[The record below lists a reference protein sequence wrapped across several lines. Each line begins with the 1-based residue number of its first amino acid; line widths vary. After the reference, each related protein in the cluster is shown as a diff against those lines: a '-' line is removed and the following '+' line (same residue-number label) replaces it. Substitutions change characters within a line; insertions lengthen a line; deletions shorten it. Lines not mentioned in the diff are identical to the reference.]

1 MIDVI
6 ELFAGVGGFRLGLE
20 GYKKSNSKFYSSLSG
35 YSSEIENPNFFN
47 TIISNQYE
55 PSTKTNQ
62 IASTVYTSRF
72 GQEGHFNC
80 DIKELKIEDILSC
93 QVHFGKAERPLMM
106 VGGFPCQDYSVGTLL
121 KNSKGLKG
129 VKGVLWWEI
138 NRLLFELHA
147 ANKPPKYLLFE
158 NVDRLLKSPVK
169 SRGSD
174 FATILYCLRKLG
186 YTVEYQSVN
195 AADLGFVQKRSRVFI
210 LAYFGKP
217 KGILRNALN
226 VSQISSG
233 DTVNIPDYKFTKTN
247 IGRIQNRFKGLKT
260 SPFLNGGIL
269 YEGCVFPYKAEFAK
283 PYNPMV
289 FEDIRI
295 DESSEDVSSILV
307 SNKTIKSWEEAKGG
321 KRIQRLKPDGTPY
334 IWSEGAM
341 ELYQKNDKPLRTI
354 ITSEGGLSPSRTRH
368 LVPLISPMKGHKY
381 RILHPLEMERANM
394 FPDYFT
400 LNNNI
405 SPKKVGFLMGNAL
418 VVGIIEKIRNAIL
431 ELETNK
437 IS

>member
-1 MIDVI
+1 MIDVV

-20 GYKKSNSKFYSSLSG
+20 GFKKTNSKFYSSLSG
-35 YSSEIENPNFFN
+35 YIDEIEYPQYFS
-47 TIISNQYE
+47 TILSNQFE
-55 PSTKTNQ
+55 PSTKIQ
-62 IASTVYTSRF
+62 VASSIYTKQF
-72 GQEGHFNC
+72 GEIGHFNL
-80 DIKELKIEDILSC
+80 DISKLSVQDIVHSQSELGQSD
-93 QVHFGKAERPLMM
+93 RPLMM

-138 NRLLFELHA
+138 NRLLCELKDIGKA
-147 ANKPPKYLLFE
+147 PKYLLFE

-174 FATILYCLRKLG
+174 FATILYCLSKLG

-217 KGILRNALN
+217 KGILRDALN
-226 VSQISSG
+226 ISQISSG
-233 DTVNIPDYKFTKTN
+233 DIINIPDYKFTKSN
-247 IGRIQNRFKGLKT
+247 IGRIQNRFKGSKT

-269 YEGCVFPYKAEFAK
+269 HEGSVFPYKAEFAK
-283 PYNPMV
+283 SYNPMV

-295 DESSEDVSSILV
+295 DESLEDVSSLLV
-307 SNKTIKSWEEAKGG
+307 SNKTIKSWKEAKGG
-321 KRIQRLKPDGTPY
+321 KRIQRFKPDGTPY
-334 IWSEGAM
+334 IWAEGAM
-341 ELYQKNDKPLRTI
+341 ELDQKNDKPLRTV

-368 LVPLISPMKGHKY
+368 LVSLNNPMNGHIY

-400 LNNNI
+400 FGNNI

-418 VVGIIEKIRNAIL
+418 VVGIVEKIRNTIL
-431 ELETNK
+431 ELEINK
-437 IS
+437 SN

>member
-1 MIDVI
+1 MIDVV

-20 GYKKSNSKFYSSLSG
+20 GFKKTNSKFYSSLSG
-35 YSSEIENPNFFN
+35 YMDEIEYPKYFS
-47 TIISNQYE
+47 TILSNQFE
-55 PSTKTNQ
+55 PSTKTQ
-62 IASTVYTSRF
+62 VASSIYTKQF
-72 GQEGHFNC
+72 GKEGHFNL
-80 DIKELKIEDILSC
+80 DISKLSVQDI
-93 QVHFGKAERPLMM
+93 VHSQSAFGQPDRPLMM

-138 NRLLFELHA
+138 NRLLCELKDIGKA
-147 ANKPPKYLLFE
+147 PKYLLFE

-217 KGILRNALN
+217 KGILRDALN
-226 VSQISSG
+226 ISHIATG
-233 DTVNIPDYKFTKTN
+233 RIVNIPDYKFTKSN

-269 YEGCVFPYKAEFAK
+269 HEGSVFPYKAEFAK
-283 PYNPMV
+283 SYNPRV

-295 DESSEDVSSILV
+295 DESLEDIGSLLV
-307 SNKTIKSWEEAKGG
+307 SNKTIKSWKEAKGG
-321 KRIQRLKPDGTPY
+321 KRIQRFKPDGTPY

-368 LVPLISPMKGHKY
+368 LVSLNSPMNGHKY
-381 RILHPLEMERANM
+381 RMSKYVSRLFH
-394 FPDYFT
+394 
-400 LNNNI
+400 
-405 SPKKVGFLMGNAL
+405 
-418 VVGIIEKIRNAIL
+418 IR
-431 ELETNK
+431 
-437 IS
+437 

>member
-20 GYKKSNSKFYSSLSG
+20 GYKKSDSKYYSSLTG
-35 YSSEIENPNFFN
+35 YSDEISNPSFFN
-47 TIISNQYE
+47 TILSNQFE
-55 PSTKTNQ
+55 PSTKIQ
-62 IASTVYTSRF
+62 VASSIYTKQF
-72 GQEGHFNC
+72 GENGHYNL
-80 DIKELKIEDILSC
+80 DINKLSVEDILEC
-93 QVHFGKAERPLMM
+93 QQKFGKAKRPFMM

-138 NRLLFELHA
+138 NRLLLELHA
-147 ANKPPKYLLFE
+147 ANKTPKYLLFE

-226 VSQISSG
+226 VSKISSG
-233 DTVNIPDYKFTKTN
+233 DTINIPDYKFTKSN
-247 IGRIQNRFKGLKT
+247 ISKIQNRFKGLKT

-269 YEGCVFPYKAEFAK
+269 TDGCVFPFKAEFTK

-295 DESSEDVSSILV
+295 DESLEDVSSILV
-307 SNKTIKSWEEAKGG
+307 SNATINSWKEAKGE

-341 ELYQKNDKPLRTI
+341 ELFQKDDKPLRTI

-368 LVPLISPMKGHKY
+368 LVPLNNLINGHKY

-400 LNNNI
+400 LDNDI

-418 VVGIIEKIRNAIL
+418 VVGIIERIRNAIL
-431 ELETNK
+431 EIETNNL
-437 IS
+437 S

>member
-20 GYKKSNSKFYSSLSG
+20 GYKKLNAEYFSSLSG
-35 YSSEIENPNFFN
+35 YSTPIKNPLYFN
-47 TIISNQYE
+47 TILSNQYE
-55 PSTKTNQ
+55 PSTKSQ
-62 IASTVYTSRF
+62 IASSIYTKQF
-72 GQEGHFNC
+72 GFEGHFNI
-80 DIKELKIEDILSC
+80 DINELRIEDILQC
-93 QVHFGKAERPLMM
+93 QTKFGKSTRPLMM

-138 NRLLFELHA
+138 NRLLTELHA
-147 ANKPPKYLLFE
+147 VKKPPKYLLFE

-174 FATILYCLRKLG
+174 FATILYCLHKLG

-217 KGILRNALN
+217 QGILRNALD
-226 VSQISSG
+226 VSKISSG
-233 DTVNIPDYKFTKTN
+233 DIINIPDYKFTKSN
-247 IGRIQNRFKGLKT
+247 IGKIQNKFKGFKT

-269 YEGCVFPYKAEFAK
+269 HKGCVFPYKAEFPK
-283 PYNPMV
+283 PYNPIV

-295 DESSEDVSSILV
+295 DESLEDVSTILV
-307 SNKTIKSWEEAKGG
+307 SDKTINSWKEAKGG

-341 ELYQKNDKPLRTI
+341 ELYQKNDKPIRTI

-368 LVPLISPMKGHKY
+368 LVPLNNPINGHKY

-400 LNNNI
+400 LDDSI
-405 SPKKVGFLMGNAL
+405 TPKKVGFLMGNAL

-431 ELETNK
+431 DSETNK
-437 IS
+437 LS

>member
-1 MIDVI
+1 MIDVV

-20 GYKKSNSKFYSSLSG
+20 GFKKTNSKFYSSLSG
-35 YSSEIENPNFFN
+35 YIDEIEYPQYFS
-47 TIISNQYE
+47 TILSNQFE
-55 PSTKTNQ
+55 PSTKIQ
-62 IASTVYTSRF
+62 VASSIYTKQF
-72 GQEGHFNC
+72 GEEGHFNL
-80 DIKELKIEDILSC
+80 DISKLSVQDI
-93 QVHFGKAERPLMM
+93 VHSQSEFGQSDRPLMM

-138 NRLLFELHA
+138 NRLLCGLKDIGKA
-147 ANKPPKYLLFE
+147 PKYLLFE

-217 KGILRNALN
+217 KGILRDALN

-233 DTVNIPDYKFTKTN
+233 DIINIPDYKFTKSN

-269 YEGCVFPYKAEFAK
+269 HEGSVFPFKAEFAK
-283 PYNPMV
+283 SYDSMV

-295 DESSEDVSSILV
+295 DESLEDVSSLLV
-307 SNKTIKSWEEAKGG
+307 SNKTIKNWKEAKGG
-321 KRIQRLKPDGTPY
+321 KRIQRFKPDGTPY

-341 ELYQKNDKPLRTI
+341 EVYQKNDKPLRTI
-354 ITSEGGLSPSRTRH
+354 ITSEGSLSPSRTRH
-368 LVPLISPMKGHKY
+368 LVPLNNPINGHIY

-400 LNNNI
+400 LDNNI

-418 VVGIIEKIRNAIL
+418 VVGIVEKIRNTIL
-431 ELETNK
+431 ELEINK
-437 IS
+437 SN

>member
-1 MIDVI
+1 MIRVV
-6 ELFAGVGGFRLGLE
+6 ELFAGVGGFRLGFEKANLQLE
-20 GYKKSNSKFYSSLSG
+20 KQYYN
-35 YSSEIENPNFFN
+35 ICW
-47 TIISNQYE
+47 SNQWE
-55 PSTKTNQ
+55 PSTKTQHASEIYRERWQLKPDQNQ
-62 IASTVYTSRF
+62 EQLYIDTTGMDIHSNQDIHTVSA
-72 GQEGHFNC
+72 QSIPEH
-80 DIKELKIEDILSC
+80 DLL
-93 QVHFGKAERPLMM
+93 

-138 NRLLFELHA
+138 NRLLCGLKDIGKA
-147 ANKPPKYLLFE
+147 PKYLLFE

-217 KGILRNALN
+217 KGILRDALN

-233 DTVNIPDYKFTKTN
+233 DIINIPDYKFTKSN

-269 YEGCVFPYKAEFAK
+269 HEGSVFPFKAEFAK
-283 PYNPMV
+283 SYDSMV

-295 DESSEDVSSILV
+295 DESLEDVSSLLV
-307 SNKTIKSWEEAKGG
+307 SNKTIKNWKEAKGG
-321 KRIQRLKPDGTPY
+321 KRIQRFKPDGTPY

-341 ELYQKNDKPLRTI
+341 EVYQKNDKPLRTI
-354 ITSEGGLSPSRTRH
+354 ITSEGSLSPSRTRH
-368 LVPLISPMKGHKY
+368 LVPLNNPINGHIY

-400 LNNNI
+400 LDNNI

-418 VVGIIEKIRNAIL
+418 VVGIVEKIRNTIL
-431 ELETNK
+431 ELEINK
-437 IS
+437 SN

>member
-1 MIDVI
+1 MIDVV

-20 GYKKSNSKFYSSLSG
+20 GFKKTNSKFYSSLSG
-35 YSSEIENPNFFN
+35 YIDEIEYPQYFS
-47 TIISNQYE
+47 TILSNQFE
-55 PSTKTNQ
+55 PSTKIQ
-62 IASTVYTSRF
+62 VASSIYTKQF
-72 GQEGHFNC
+72 GEEGHFNL
-80 DIKELKIEDILSC
+80 DISKLSVEDI
-93 QVHFGKAERPLMM
+93 VHSQSEFGQSDRPLMM

-138 NRLLFELHA
+138 NRLLCGLKDIGKA
-147 ANKPPKYLLFE
+147 PKYLLFE

-217 KGILRNALN
+217 KGILRDALN
-226 VSQISSG
+226 ISQISSG
-233 DTVNIPDYKFTKTN
+233 DIVNIPDYKFTKSN
-247 IGRIQNRFKGLKT
+247 IGRIQNRFNGLKN

-269 YEGCVFPYKAEFAK
+269 HEGTVFPYKAEFAK
-283 PYNPMV
+283 SYNPMV

-295 DESSEDVSSILV
+295 DESLEDVSSLLV
-307 SNKTIKSWEEAKGG
+307 SNKTIKSWKEAKGG
-321 KRIQRLKPDGTPY
+321 KRIQRFKPDGTPY

-341 ELYQKNDKPLRTI
+341 EVHQKNDKPLRTI
-354 ITSEGGLSPSRTRH
+354 ITSEGALSPSRTRH
-368 LVPLISPMKGHKY
+368 LVPLNNPINGHIY

-400 LNNNI
+400 LDKNV

-418 VVGIIEKIRNAIL
+418 VVGIVEKIRNTIL

-437 IS
+437 PN

>member
-20 GYKKSNSKFYSSLSG
+20 GFRKSDSRYYSSLTG
-35 YSSEIENPNFFN
+35 YSDEITNPSFFN
-47 TIISNQYE
+47 TIISNQFE
-55 PSTKTNQ
+55 PSTKIQ
-62 IASTVYTSRF
+62 VASSVYTK
-72 GQEGHFNC
+72 Q
-80 DIKELKIEDILSC
+80 
-93 QVHFGKAERPLMM
+93 FGKTGHYNLDINKLLVDNILECQQNFGKVERPLMM

-138 NRLLFELHA
+138 NRLLCEL
-147 ANKPPKYLLFE
+147 KDIGKTPKYLLFE

-217 KGILRNALN
+217 KGILRDTLN
-226 VSQISSG
+226 ISQISSG
-233 DTVNIPDYKFTKTN
+233 DIINIPDYKFTKSN

-269 YEGCVFPYKAEFAK
+269 HEGSVFPFKAEFAK
-283 PYNPMV
+283 SYNPMV

-295 DESSEDVSSILV
+295 DESLEDVSSLLV
-307 SNKTIKSWEEAKGG
+307 SNKTIKNWKEAKGG
-321 KRIQRLKPDGTPY
+321 KRIQRFKPDGTPY

-341 ELYQKNDKPLRTI
+341 EVYQKNDKPLRTI
-354 ITSEGGLSPSRTRH
+354 ITSEGSLSPSRTRH
-368 LVPLISPMKGHKY
+368 LVPLNNPINGHIY

-400 LNNNI
+400 LDNNI

-418 VVGIIEKIRNAIL
+418 VVGIVEKIRNTIL
-431 ELETNK
+431 ELEINK
-437 IS
+437 SN